1 MHGCANQVDGLDR
14 HLLQRIADNITFDF
28 SSQHIML
35 PNTLVYGI
43 SYNTDHYGPNPIGGS
58 TSPDELLERRIHDR
72 VLGRL
77 GGL

>member
-1 MHGCANQVDGLDR
+1 
-14 HLLQRIADNITFDF
+14 
-28 SSQHIML
+28 ML